1 MKTFVGT
8 VIRSTTPKTVFVQVE
23 SLWMHPV
30 YKKKKKVTSTFACHD
45 TVGVSVGDSVKIGE
59 IRPMS
64 KTKKFTIVEK
74 VSEK

>member
-8 VIRSTTPKTVFVQVE
+8 VVRATTLKTVFVEVQ

-45 TVGVSVGDSVKIGE
+45 TVGVAVGEMVKIGE
-59 IRPMS
+59 IRPVS
-64 KTKKFTIVEK
+64 KTKKFKIVEK